1 MFPKTPTMI
10 WSLNKLIQGIYFPLG
25 RRCKELKKD
34 INGRREEIDH
44 DLWTFSFRVKKA
56 LVSKRNSK
64 SKV

>member
-1 MFPKTPTMI
+1 MQRT
-10 WSLNKLIQGIYFPLG
+10 
-25 RRCKELKKD
+25 KKN

-64 SKV
+64 PKV